1 MSWYRIHARLH
12 KNFCRFHMFSRQIG
26 QFRLSARPWNEKK
39 IERIRILSYLSGFSK
54 QKCTID
60 GCNPVSHA
68 FGYANDCFLICM
80 TGHTKFTTFLVRKST
95 TTTTTKTSA
104 KTKKPP
110 AVDPVFGPSPNE
122 NGRATPPGTVGPLV
136 RSLEMEGHG
145 ASISRIIRP
154 FIGTR
159 YNSI

>member
-80 TGHTKFTTFLVRKST
+80 TGHTKFTTFLVGGINHNHENLGKNQETSSCWSSLWPKSQWEWE
-95 TTTTTKTSA
+95 SNSSSSW
-104 KTKKPP
+104 
-110 AVDPVFGPSPNE
+110 GRLLSP
-122 NGRATPPGTVGPLV
+122 
-136 RSLEMEGHG
+136 LEMEGHFL
-145 ASISRIIRP
+145 P
-154 FIGTR
+154 L
-159 YNSI
+159 